1 MEITKQKAQSLR
13 MKMQN
18 AKLYLKGA
26 TDIYGLQRAVKGIFV
41 TRDGPFFFP
50 VKSEMANVF
59 LVNRNFQ
66 SRREP

>member
-1 MEITKQKAQSLR
+1 

-26 TDIYGLQRAVKGIFV
+26 TDIYGLQGVVKGIFV
-41 TRDGPFFFP
+41 TCDGPFFFP

-59 LVNRNFQ
+59 LVNRNFH